1 MKKKSILLI
10 TTTILSLFIL
20 TACGGGNKESKIII
34 YSSGADYENEYYLE
48 RLEEKF
54 PDYDIVL
61 EYLTTGNHAA
71 KLKAEGTKT
80 EADISLDLEYI
91 YLESIKEN
99 LADLSDYDMSIFTED
114 LIDPDKKYI
123 PALRNSASIILNMD
137 MLKEKGLEEP
147 MSYDDLLKP
156 EYKGLISMPSPKS
169 SGTGY
174 SFLQSLIVSRG
185 EEEAFEYFDSL
196 SKNILQF
203 TSSGMGPLNALVQ
216 GEVAIA
222 LAFTAQIVDTI
233 NSGLNLKIVFF
244 EEGAPYNAY
253 GHAMIKGK
261 EERKEVKE
269 VFDFF
274 YDELIADT
282 SEKYYPED
290 LFKDKNFT
298 VEGYPEN
305 IDYAE
310 MGDSSVEEKE
320 RLMELWEH

>member
-1 MKKKSILLI
+1 MKKKSILLM
-10 TTTILSLFIL
+10 TVLLSVFLL
-20 TACGGGNKESKIII
+20 TACGTKNNDDKIVI
-34 YSSGADYENEYYLE
+34 YSSGADYENDYYLE

-71 KLKAEGTKT
+71 KLKAEGTDT
-80 EADISLDLEYI
+80 EADISLDLEYM
-91 YLESIKEN
+91 YLESIKDS
-99 LADLSDYDMSIFTED
+99 LADLSDYDLTVFTDD
-114 LIDPDKKYI
+114 LIDPDSKYL
-123 PALRNSASIILNMD
+123 PGLRNSASIILNMD
-137 MLKEKGLEEP
+137 MLEEKGLAEP
-147 MSYDDLLKP
+147 KSYDDLLKP
-156 EYKGLISMPSPKS
+156 EYEGLISMPDPKT

-174 SFLQSLIVSRG
+174 SFLQSLIVTRG
-185 EEEAFEYFDSL
+185 EDEAFDYFDEL
-196 SKNILQF
+196 STNILQF
-203 TSSGMGPLNALVQ
+203 TSSGMGPLNAVVQ
-216 GEVAIA
+216 GEAAIA

-253 GHAMIKGK
+253 GHAMIDGK
-261 EERKEVKE
+261 DERPEVKE

-282 SEKYYPED
+282 AAKFYPEA
-290 LFKDKNFT
+290 LFKDKKFT
-298 VEGYPEN
+298 VEGYPED

-320 RLMELWEH
+320 RLMERWEH